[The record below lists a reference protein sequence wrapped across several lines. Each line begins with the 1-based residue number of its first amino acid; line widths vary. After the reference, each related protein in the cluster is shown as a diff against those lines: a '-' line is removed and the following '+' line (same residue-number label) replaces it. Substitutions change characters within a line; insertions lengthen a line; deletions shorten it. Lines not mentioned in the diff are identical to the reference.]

1 LLLDRSKN
9 RLAAEDPSF
18 RVSTDPETGQTIIAG
33 MGELH
38 LEIVCDRLFR
48 EFKVGAN
55 VGPPQVSYKET
66 IRKRVRAEGRYIK
79 QTGGSGDYG
88 VVTVEVE
95 PNEAGKGFE
104 FVDATKGAPIPREYV
119 PAVRQGCE
127 EALQSGEL
135 AGFPVV
141 DVRVSLIDGQAHDV
155 DSSERSFKIA
165 GSIAVR
171 EALREAQPVL
181 LEPIMKV
188 EVVTPDDFVGPVQGD
203 LNSRRGALTG
213 IDVRSGASVIQG
225 EVPLA
230 AMFGYVNN
238 LRSMTQGRATYT
250 MQFSHYAAV
259 PDAVAAK
266 IVNR

>member
-1 LLLDRSKN
+1 MISIAIEPKTQADMD
-9 RLAAEDPSF
+9 RLAESLERLAQEDPSF

-88 VVTVEVE
+88 VVMVEVE

-104 FVDATKGAPIPREYV
+104 FVDGTKGAPIPAR
-119 PAVRQGCE
+119 VRPRRAPGLRRGAAE
-127 EALQSGEL
+127 RRARGLPGRRRARH
-135 AGFPVV
+135 AGRRRRRTTSTRRSVRSRSPV
-141 DVRVSLIDGQAHDV
+141 
-155 DSSERSFKIA
+155 RSRCAKR
-165 GSIAVR
+165 S
-171 EALREAQPVL
+171 REAQPVL

-188 EVVTPDDFVGPVQGD
+188 EVVTPDDFVGAGAGRPEQPP
-203 LNSRRGALTG
+203 RRVDGH
-213 IDVRSGASVIQG
+213 R
-225 EVPLA
+225 
-230 AMFGYVNN
+230 
-238 LRSMTQGRATYT
+238 RAQRT
-250 MQFSHYAAV
+250 
-259 PDAVAAK
+259 PP
-266 IVNR
+266 